1 MVIAIVVLVII
12 VLGLLYMDRAVLLS
26 DAKKLETE
34 VIAEIENVISKADAG
49 VKADVSVALAKLKAK
64 L

>member
-1 MVIAIVVLVII
+1 MVITIVVLVII
-12 VLGLLYMDRAVLLS
+12 VLGLLYLDRAVLLA

-49 VKADVSVALAKLKAK
+49 VKADVAAALAKLKAK